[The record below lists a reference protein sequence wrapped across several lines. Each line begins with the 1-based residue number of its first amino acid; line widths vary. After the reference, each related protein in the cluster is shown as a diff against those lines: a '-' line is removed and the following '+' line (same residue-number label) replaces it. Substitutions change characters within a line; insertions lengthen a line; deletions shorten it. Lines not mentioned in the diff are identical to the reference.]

1 MDCIFCKII
10 NKEIPSMVLYED
22 EKILVILD
30 VNPVSDG
37 HALIIPKKHIEDILQ
52 ADMDILNYMFLKA
65 RELTPIIMNKLNSKA
80 LTYLINYGDDQQVK
94 HLHLHLI
101 PDYSKKNKTKE
112 VKDIYEILKTEE
124 N

>member
-1 MDCIFCKII
+1 
-10 NKEIPSMVLYED
+10 
-22 EKILVILD
+22 
-30 VNPVSDG
+30 
-37 HALIIPKKHIEDILQ
+37 
-52 ADMDILNYMFLKA
+52 MFLKA